1 MWVCRDIQ
9 TLDIGKC
16 FILTEMVGLNYEVMT
31 TNTQKLPENL
41 SKSASVSISVVH
53 PLSAPAPVS
62 PTSSVTT
69 SSSSSSVA
77 VPPVSVEPPP
87 AVVHPVHATRGRSHS
102 DVDVVS
108 DDKLAVVESLGV
120 VRALASEG

>member
-1 MWVCRDIQ
+1 
-9 TLDIGKC
+9 
-16 FILTEMVGLNYEVMT
+16 MVGLNYEVMT

-69 SSSSSSVA
+69 TSSSSTSVA

-108 DDKLAVVESLGV
+108 DDKLAVVEGLGI